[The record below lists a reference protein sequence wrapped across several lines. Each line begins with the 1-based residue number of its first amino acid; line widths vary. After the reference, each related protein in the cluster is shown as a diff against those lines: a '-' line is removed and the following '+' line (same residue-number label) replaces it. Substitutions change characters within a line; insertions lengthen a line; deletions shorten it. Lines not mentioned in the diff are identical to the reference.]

1 VRVLWAVTAVS
12 LITGMFLAALYGS
25 RHLLPLEWL
34 TIPWMRALHGTANS
48 LGFALSA
55 LLAWKIQQ
63 STANPKN

>member
-1 VRVLWAVTAVS
+1 
-12 LITGMFLAALYGS
+12 MFLAALYGS
-25 RHLLPLEWL
+25 RQLLPLEWL
-34 TIPWMRALHGTANS
+34 TIPWMRALHGTVNS